1 MKRLTLEATDEN
13 ILNSIKN
20 NTLQR
25 SEDVRDFLMM
35 LDTIEYNAFIS
46 VDAAWGEGKTFFV
59 RQTEM
64 TMKYYHKKVFGQTIE
79 VQEKEAFQ
87 KNKALD
93 TLELKH
99 TYLPIYFDAWL
110 YDNHTNALMSLLMVA
125 IKQGSKF
132 VDTKIENEKG
142 KIIASILDSIQFWKS
157 NNWSNL
163 FEKIN
168 GENIIERALLLEEV
182 RLKVKEVF
190 NEILVEDAQK
200 LVIFIDELDRCRPTF
215 AIEMLESI
223 KHYFED
229 DRIIFVMSINK
240 SELIHTIS
248 KYYGDDFDGN
258 LYLNKFFDIPIQLPK
273 ANPGVYFDVLGIS
286 CNDTIWMKKFANEIQ
301 KYYSLSL
308 RDTTRYFQKIVS
320 IQERWRDKV
329 DFDSWKV
336 LMLFV
341 PIVCAL
347 DIVDIEKKQRLLS
360 GKGFDIL
367 EELVPNSAEM
377 RKYVLKLIE
386 KSEDNDEN
394 YRTGME
400 ELKKL
405 YEFGFS
411 GDYGKGWYGGRIDIR
426 ANLDDLCLRICN
438 DL

>member
-79 VQEKEAFQ
+79 VQEQEAFQ
-87 KNKALD
+87 KNKVLD

-110 YDNHTNALMSLLMVA
+110 YDNHTNALMALLMVA

-132 VDTKIENEKG
+132 VDTKIDNEKG
-142 KIIASILDSIQFWKS
+142 EIIASILDSIQFWKS
-157 NNWSNL
+157 SNWSDLLEKTKGKNL
-163 FEKIN
+163 
-168 GENIIERALLLEEV
+168 IEEALLLEEV

-190 NEILVEDAQK
+190 NELLVEDAEK

-223 KHYFED
+223 KHYFDD
-229 DRIIFVMSINK
+229 DRIIFVMSVNK
-240 SELIHTIS
+240 LQLIHTIS

-258 LYLNKFFDIPIQLPK
+258 LYLDKFFDIPIQLPK
-273 ANPGVYFDVLGIS
+273 ADTSVYFDVLGIS
-286 CNDTIWMKKFANEIQ
+286 CNDSLWIKKFANELQ

-308 RDTTRYFQKIVS
+308 RETTRYFQKIVN
-320 IQERWRDKV
+320 IQDKWSNKIGV
-329 DFDSWKV
+329 DSWKV

-341 PIVCAL
+341 PIICAL
-347 DIVDIEKKQRLLS
+347 DIVDITKKYRLLS
-360 GKGFDIL
+360 GKGFNIL
-367 EELVPNSAEM
+367 EDIVLNSEEM
-377 RKYVLKLIE
+377 RKYVLRLTD
-386 KSEDNDEN
+386 KSEDNDAN
-394 YRTGME
+394 YRAGME
-400 ELKKL
+400 ELKRI

-411 GDYGKGWYGGRIDIR
+411 GDKGLGWYSGRLEIR
-426 ANLDDLCLRICN
+426 TNLGDLCLRICN